1 MQSLNT
7 KSTKMLFRDPEGGVT
22 GDFCY
27 LGGVMATHRLLCLVR
42 FGLTYCSQGARFL
55 KIDLAQ
61 LSSQKGLTSEIVR
74 TTLLQ
79 HF

>member
-1 MQSLNT
+1 
-7 KSTKMLFRDPEGGVT
+7 
-22 GDFCY
+22 
-27 LGGVMATHRLLCLVR
+27 MATHRLLCLVR